1 MVVVVGVVEWLL
13 FIASLVVVLVWRLS
27 VFWIR
32 RASRMRR
39 LM

>member
-1 MVVVVGVVEWLL
+1 MGVVEWLL
-13 FIASLVVVLVWRLS
+13 FIVSLAVVLVWRLS

-39 LM
+39 WM